1 MRYVQVYTQCKNCNI
16 ETKLKLHWISE
27 KPWKGRLGRP
37 QIHLRFLWKLQNL
50 RKIGKFSILENSL
63 NIVKQLKRRL
73 RWAWT
78 KPLIF
83 VKFAKI
89 GQTWNRW
96 FQSCSISLYFTA
108 MQAKCKAIDTIFFY
122 YSQYA
127 NNIHLHKHGFALSLV
142 LKAIYFWNS
151 QMVCL
156 LSHQI

>member
-1 MRYVQVYTQCKNCNI
+1 MRYVQVYTKCKNCNI
-16 ETKLKLHWISE
+16 EKKLKLHWISE

-50 RKIGKFSILENSL
+50 PKIGKFSILENSL

-83 VKFAKI
+83 VNFAKI

-108 MQAKCKAIDTIFFY
+108 RLSAKPLIRFFFY

-127 NNIHLHKHGFALSLV
+127 NNIHFHKHDFALSLV